1 MFMIIGLTSSNAST
15 ADLRKISGCIGN
27 FHLAFSWTPK
37 QNDRSTNPPQI
48 ALTVSPWLL
57 AVQIRETF
65 LCHIP
70 LLIFY

>member
-1 MFMIIGLTSSNAST
+1 MLQLLICAKFLDVSAI
-15 ADLRKISGCIGN
+15 

-65 LCHIP
+65 SLSHSSVNSFIR
-70 LLIFY
+70 LLIFLFN